1 MIRIAIVLPY
11 AGMADLA
18 RQIFEEHTLYMRT
31 HFHDLTEYS
40 LEILVAATT
49 TEAALKTPP
58 DCDAMIAR
66 GGTYQDLCQSG
77 SSVPLVELIIN
88 GSDIVDIL
96 LKLRREFGT
105 APAAILGSKI

>member
-1 MIRIAIVLPY
+1 MIRIAIVIPY
-11 AGMADLA
+11 SGMADLA

-49 TEAALKTPP
+49 EDALKTPT
-58 DCDAMIAR
+58 DCDSMIAR

>member
-1 MIRIAIVLPY
+1 MIRIAIVIPY
-11 AGMADLA
+11 SGMADLA

-49 TEAALKTPP
+49 EAALKTPT

-66 GGTYQDLCQSG
+66 GGT
-77 SSVPLVELIIN
+77 
-88 GSDIVDIL
+88 
-96 LKLRREFGT
+96 
-105 APAAILGSKI
+105 